1 LPTYLTS
8 DGLKDLIQSL
18 PEVSAW
24 KDIADVFGWTGGT
37 THPDWQLPNISCQAV
52 GCRSTDAVAATT
64 AFACLQISIMLA
76 DDMRN
81 EDPRSEHERRGP
93 GAAANLAHAQQSA
106 AYGLI
111 DKAPVSHAQKETANN
126 SLARAALATAFGQR
140 LDNQS
145 LLRKKKCWAVVAAA
159 STPLYGIC
167 YELGAIMAGSSTE
180 VIDRLDKFGGIIG
193 KIILIE
199 DDLDD
204 AFSRPANPDW
214 VRQGN
219 NLLIIYALVTDY
231 KQPDEYLSLLP
242 IVTNDETD
250 ASACTQGILIKNGA
264 ASYAAYHLV
273 QWHQQAW
280 RLLDQ
285 FSLPDPAPK
294 TQILNDCGKTLSGM
308 FTPRGVDIDL
318 TSLRTE
324 PVSGTL
330 KEGSPVGDS
339 PGEGSPGEGA

>member
-1 LPTYLTS
+1 LPAYLTN

-24 KDIADVFGWTGGT
+24 KDIAHVFGWTGGT

-52 GCRSTDAVAATT
+52 GGRSTDAVAANTV
-64 AFACLQISIMLA
+64 FACLQLSIMLT
-76 DDMRN
+76 DDMLN
-81 EDPRSEHERRGP
+81 EDPRGELERRGP
-93 GAAANLAHAQQSA
+93 GAEANLAHAFQSA

-126 SLARAALATAFGQR
+126 SLTWAALTTAFGQS

-145 LLRKKKCWAVVAAA
+145 LLKEKNCWAVVAAA
-159 STPLYGIC
+159 SSPLYGV
-167 YELGAIMAGSSTE
+167 YFELGAIMAGSSTE
-180 VIDRLDKFGGIIG
+180 VAECLDEFGGLIG

-219 NLLIIYALVTDY
+219 NLLIIYALVADY
-231 KQPDEYLSLLP
+231 EQPNEYLSLLP

-250 ASACTQGILIKNGA
+250 ASTCAQGILIKNGT

-273 QWHQQAW
+273 QWYRQAW
-280 RLLDQ
+280 RLLEQ
-285 FSLPDPAPK
+285 FSLPNPAPI
-294 TQILNDCGKTLSGM
+294 TQILNDYGKTPTELL
-308 FTPRGVDIDL
+308 TPRGVDIDL

-330 KEGSPVGDS
+330 KV
-339 PGEGSPGEGA
+339 GSPGEGE